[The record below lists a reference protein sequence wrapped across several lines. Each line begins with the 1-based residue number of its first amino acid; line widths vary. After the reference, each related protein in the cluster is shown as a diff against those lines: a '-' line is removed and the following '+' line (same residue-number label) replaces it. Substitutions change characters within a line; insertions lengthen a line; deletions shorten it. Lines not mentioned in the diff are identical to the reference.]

1 MQNLRPYS
9 IIFKHTLRQILAS
22 RKSIFILV
30 MSLSPILVAI
40 VFRLTKHNTRQ
51 VIKFIPNITVTFYL
65 MVITVLI
72 SLFYASATI
81 ADEIEDQTLS
91 FLLMR
96 PIQKLKLLLSKFL
109 AYLVGSVLFIAPSHL
124 IFTLI
129 IATHPKMPENVL
141 FHLSMSMKYLAVII
155 LGLLAYGSIFVV
167 LSVSFKHPILWGL
180 LIAFGWEKITIA
192 VPGNIKK
199 ISVIHHLLS
208 IFLKRNLSNRAQML
222 LKQTELTT
230 GWIAI
235 SILLMI
241 TLVFLC
247 LGVQLF
253 QRREYH

>member
-1 MQNLRPYS
+1 MQNLRPYYV
-9 IIFKHTLRQILAS
+9 IFKHTLQRMLGS

-30 MSLSPILVAI
+30 MSLSPILIAV

-51 VIKFIPNITVTFYL
+51 VIKFIPNMTITFFL
-65 MVITVLI
+65 MVITVLV

-129 IATHPKMPENVL
+129 IATHPKMPENVM
-141 FHLSMSMKYLAVII
+141 FHLSMSVKYLAVII
-155 LGLLAYGSIFVV
+155 LGLLAYGSIFFV
-167 LSVSFKHPILWGL
+167 LSVSSKHPVLWGL

-192 VPGNIKK
+192 IPGNIKK
-199 ISVIHHLLS
+199 ISVIHYLLS
-208 IFLKRNLSNRAQML
+208 ISPKRNLSNRAQML
-222 LKQTELTT
+222 LEKAELST

-235 SILLMI
+235 SILLII
-241 TLVFLC
+241 TFAALC
-247 LGVQLF
+247 LSAQLF
-253 QRREYH
+253 QRKEYH